1 MNTPILRQLDF
12 DKDLAAVAALFVSE
26 MDEAESV
33 ESLRKFLEEHG
44 DRNLGVHVAVD
55 EKDNLVGFNWLF
67 RDKEIPERAQAY
79 LVVQPECRKQGVGR
93 LLLAD
98 LENAARQAGILD
110 VRSTVPDKN
119 PEYLRFAKD
128 HACEVLKHVIGMEL
142 NPALLDLE
150 PFKNLVQALE
160 AQGFHFTSML
170 ALGDTPGAR
179 ENLFRLNDT
188 ASSQTMGSDG
198 EHSWTDFEDFNQS
211 VCESDWYKPAGQL
224 VVIERHTGRWVAMSA
239 ITRFEGSDYAY
250 NLFTGV
256 DEDYRSRGLARAV
269 KALALE
275 YARDNLGVT
284 RVRTHHLEANL
295 PMIAVDRH
303 LGYEVIPG
311 YYTVRKVLPGMPG
324 G

>member
-1 MNTPILRQLDF
+1 MIGAPTASPWIVRWALEIPVGRPVL
-12 DKDLAAVAALFVSE
+12 DLACGGGRHALHLAARGHPVT
-26 MDEAESV
+26 
-33 ESLRKFLEEHG
+33 
-44 DRNLGVHVAVD
+44 AVD
-55 EKDNLVGFNWLF
+55 IDLAGSAPFHSSPGIEWV
-67 RDKEIPERAQAY
+67 R
-79 LVVQPECRKQGVGR
+79 
-93 LLLAD
+93 AD
-98 LENAARQAGILD
+98 LENAAWPFPGRRFGAVVVTHYLHRPLMPILLE
-110 VRSTVPDKN
+110 SLEPGG
-119 PEYLRFAKD
+119 
-128 HACEVLKHVIGMEL
+128 VIGMEL
-142 NPALLDLE
+142 NLALLDLE

-256 DEDYRSRGLARAV
+256 DENYRGRGLARAV